1 MKIERWIGVLL
12 CMLLCVGMLPTM
24 AFAADQMTV
33 SLNGQELISGQ
44 EVQCGEGTIEFDSAN
59 NTLTLDNATISESS
73 TSTESVLVIQGQGG
87 MLTIKVL
94 GNNTIISTTE
104 NYFPI
109 AVFDADVSIQGTNA
123 DALILESNSDS
134 LNGSHSNLT
143 IDGCTVN
150 VTSHNWGGI
159 STGNGVITIKN
170 KAAVTINSYDPA
182 IWSENG
188 IQIADSS
195 VFATANGDGVNTVT
209 SYGDISISNSEVEV
223 KGTSS
228 AAYPALYAAG
238 NININNRTTLTAES
252 NGMRGIFTDSSM
264 MVDDSTVTASGATDE
279 GIIAVDTFSINNSK
293 VTASSKPDDVI
304 PAIVTYNLNIT
315 ASDVTAKGGIQL
327 WNFYSGETTGRTFSI
342 TPAEGKLA
350 EFKVDGTNWDGS
362 GVSHFKEGAKSPYDA
377 AVTFT
382 ESEMNWLDAYRY
394 VHIGEHIHSGGTATC
409 TEKAVC
415 ADCGRTYGELDPNI
429 HTNIHVEAKEP
440 TYTEEGNVEYWKCSG
455 CGKYF
460 SDAAG
465 TQEISYE
472 DTIIPKLQGSTTIYY
487 ALHFETNGGED
498 MNSVVKESGTV
509 MDLSEYVPVREG
521 YTFTGWYADAE
532 LTQPVTEVTLDNTK
546 TIYAGWEEI
555 VTDTRLDQE
564 IFMTNPYQERDL
576 ANGSRNT
583 MSKVCTLKLGFA
595 VDDPDLSLSYET
607 SDPSVATVEDG
618 KITYQGVG
626 TCVITV
632 TASETDMCKA
642 ANLEIPVTVGSLGT
656 PTFTPT
662 VTTRTAPKAFVVT
675 SSTVRGVDGWEVQYS
690 IRDDF
695 WRATTKDFPDTGA
708 KLYRETCTT
717 MQSNRT
723 YYIHVRGYQ
732 IINGEKV
739 YSDWSPVKTIKTK

>member
-1 MKIERWIGVLL
+1 
-12 CMLLCVGMLPTM
+12 M
-24 AFAADQMTV
+24 ALEFRI
-33 SLNGQELISGQ
+33 LRKGQ
-44 EVQCGEGTIEFDSAN
+44 
-59 NTLTLDNATISESS
+59 
-73 TSTESVLVIQGQGG
+73 
-87 MLTIKVL
+87 
-94 GNNTIISTTE
+94 
-104 NYFPI
+104 
-109 AVFDADVSIQGTNA
+109 
-123 DALILESNSDS
+123 
-134 LNGSHSNLT
+134 
-143 IDGCTVN
+143 
-150 VTSHNWGGI
+150 
-159 STGNGVITIKN
+159 
-170 KAAVTINSYDPA
+170 
-182 IWSENG
+182 
-188 IQIADSS
+188 
-195 VFATANGDGVNTVT
+195 
-209 SYGDISISNSEVEV
+209 
-223 KGTSS
+223 
-228 AAYPALYAAG
+228 
-238 NININNRTTLTAES
+238 
-252 NGMRGIFTDSSM
+252 
-264 MVDDSTVTASGATDE
+264 
-279 GIIAVDTFSINNSK
+279 
-293 VTASSKPDDVI
+293 
-304 PAIVTYNLNIT
+304 
-315 ASDVTAKGGIQL
+315 
-327 WNFYSGETTGRTFSI
+327 
-342 TPAEGKLA
+342 
-350 EFKVDGTNWDGS
+350 
-362 GVSHFKEGAKSPYDA
+362 KSPYDA

-415 ADCGRTYGELDPNI
+415 ADCGRTYGELDPNT

-440 TYTEEGNVEYWKCSG
+440 TYTEE

>member
-1 MKIERWIGVLL
+1 MKSKRWIGVLL

-59 NTLTLDNATISESS
+59 NILTLDNATISESS
-73 TSTESVLVIQGQGG
+73 TESVLRIQGQGG
-87 MLTIKVL
+87 VLTIKLL
-94 GNNTIISTTE
+94 GNNKISSTSE

-109 AVFDADVSIQGTNA
+109 AISNADVTIQGTNA
-123 DALILESNSDS
+123 DTLTLESNSDS
-134 LNGSHSNLT
+134 LNGSHCNLT

-159 STGNGVITIKN
+159 VTGGGVLSIKN

-279 GIIAVDTFSINNSK
+279 GIIAVDTFSIDNSK

-327 WNFYSGETTGRTFSI
+327 WDFNSGETTGRTFSI

-362 GVSHFKEGAKSPYDA
+362 GASHFKEGAKSPYDA

-409 TEKAVC
+409 TENAICTDCGKTYGDLNPNNHSGEVVRTKTATDHSSTYDCCGATVVAEEAHEWENGVCSECGYECQHNGGTATCADKAVC
-415 ADCGRTYGELDPNI
+415 DTCGEEYGEVNTSN
-429 HTNIHVEAKEP
+429 HTNLVKTEAKAA
-440 TYTEEGNVEYWKCSG
+440 THMTEGNIEYWYCDG
-455 CGKYF
+455 CDKYF
-460 SDAAG
+460 SDEAG
-465 TQEISYE
+465 TKEIALA
-472 DTIIPKLQGSTTIYY
+472 DTVIPKLTEHTADS
-487 ALHFETNGGED
+487 
-498 MNSVVKESGTV
+498 
-509 MDLSEYVPVREG
+509 
-521 YTFTGWYADAE
+521 TGWYSDETNHWNTCECGEKLNEAAHTFEWVIDKEA
-532 LTQPVTEVTLDNTK
+532 TATEK
-546 TIYAGWEEI
+546 
-555 VTDTRLDQE
+555 
-564 IFMTNPYQERDL
+564 
-576 ANGSRNT
+576 GSKHEKCT
-583 MSKVCTLKLGFA
+583 VCG
-595 VDDPDLSLSYET
+595 YE
-607 SDPSVATVEDG
+607 
-618 KITYQGVG
+618 
-626 TCVITV
+626 
-632 TASETDMCKA
+632 KA
-642 ANLEIPVTVGSLGT
+642 AVEIPATGT
-656 PTFTPT
+656 PSDSD
-662 VTTRTAPKAFVVT
+662 T
-675 SSTVRGVDGWEVQYS
+675 SSPQTGDDSNIALWIAVMLAAGV
-690 IRDDF
+690 
-695 WRATTKDFPDTGA
+695 ALTGTA
-708 KLYRETCTT
+708 
-717 MQSNRT
+717 
-723 YYIHVRGYQ
+723 
-732 IINGEKV
+732 V
-739 YSDWSPVKTIKTK
+739 YSRKRMLMCHKVTQKATDSRHNSVKIDT

>member
-1 MKIERWIGVLL
+1 MKSKRWIGVLL

-59 NTLTLDNATISESS
+59 NILTLDNATISESS
-73 TSTESVLVIQGQGG
+73 TESVLRIQGQGG
-87 MLTIKVL
+87 VLTIKLL
-94 GNNTIISTTE
+94 GNNKISSTSE

-109 AVFDADVSIQGTNA
+109 AISNADVTIQGTNA
-123 DALILESNSDS
+123 DTLTLESNSDS
-134 LNGSHSNLT
+134 LNGSHCNLT

-159 STGNGVITIKN
+159 VTGGGVLSIKN

-327 WNFYSGETTGRTFSI
+327 WDFNSGETTGRTFSI

-362 GVSHFKEGAKSPYDA
+362 GASHFKEGAKSPYDA

-409 TEKAVC
+409 TENAICTDCGKTYGDLNPNNHSGEVVWTKTATDHSSTYDCCGATVVAEEAHEWENGVCSECGYECQHNGGTATCADKAVC
-415 ADCGRTYGELDPNI
+415 DTCGEEYGEVNASN
-429 HTNIHVEAKEP
+429 HTNLVKTEAKAA
-440 TYTEEGNVEYWKCSG
+440 THMTEGNIEYWYCDG
-455 CGKYF
+455 CDKYF
-460 SDAAG
+460 SDEAG
-465 TQEISYE
+465 TKEIALA
-472 DTIIPKLQGSTTIYY
+472 DTVIPKLTEHTADSTGW
-487 ALHFETNGGED
+487 HSDETNHWNTCECGEKLNEAAHTFEWVID
-498 MNSVVKESGTV
+498 KEATATEKGSKHEKCTV
-509 MDLSEYVPVREG
+509 CG
-521 YTFTGWYADAE
+521 YE
-532 LTQPVTEVTLDNTK
+532 
-546 TIYAGWEEI
+546 
-555 VTDTRLDQE
+555 
-564 IFMTNPYQERDL
+564 
-576 ANGSRNT
+576 
-583 MSKVCTLKLGFA
+583 
-595 VDDPDLSLSYET
+595 
-607 SDPSVATVEDG
+607 
-618 KITYQGVG
+618 
-626 TCVITV
+626 
-632 TASETDMCKA
+632 KA
-642 ANLEIPVTVGSLGT
+642 AVEIPATGT
-656 PTFTPT
+656 PSDSD
-662 VTTRTAPKAFVVT
+662 T
-675 SSTVRGVDGWEVQYS
+675 SSPQTGDDSNIALWIAVMLAAGV
-690 IRDDF
+690 
-695 WRATTKDFPDTGA
+695 ALTGTA
-708 KLYRETCTT
+708 
-717 MQSNRT
+717 
-723 YYIHVRGYQ
+723 
-732 IINGEKV
+732 V
-739 YSDWSPVKTIKTK
+739 YSRKRKHSR

>member
-1 MKIERWIGVLL
+1 MKIKRWIGVLL

-59 NTLTLDNATISESS
+59 NILTLDNATISESS
-73 TSTESVLVIQGQGG
+73 TESVLRIQGQGG
-87 MLTIKVL
+87 VLTIKLL
-94 GNNTIISTTE
+94 GNNKISSTSE

-109 AVFDADVSIQGTNA
+109 AISNADVTIQGTNA
-123 DALILESNSDS
+123 DTLTLESNSDS
-134 LNGSHSNLT
+134 LNGSHCNLT

-150 VTSHNWGGI
+150 VTSYNWGGI

-170 KAAVTINSYDPA
+170 KADIIINSYSTA

-264 MVDDSTVTASGATDE
+264 MVNDSTVTASGATDE
-279 GIIAVDTFSINNSK
+279 GIIAVDTFSINTSK

-327 WNFYSGETTGRTFSI
+327 WDFYSGDTTGRTFSL

-362 GVSHFKEGAKSPYDA
+362 GASHFKEGAKSPYDA

-409 TEKAVC
+409 TENAICTDCGKTYGDLNPNNHSGEVVWTKTATDHSSAYDCCGAIVVAEEAHEWENGVCSECGYECQHNGGTATCADKAVC
-415 ADCGRTYGELDPNI
+415 DTCGEEYGEVNASN
-429 HTNIHVEAKEP
+429 HTNLVKTEAKP
-440 TYTEEGNVEYWKCSG
+440 ATHMTEGNIEYWYCDG
-455 CGKYF
+455 CDKYF
-460 SDAAG
+460 SDEAG
-465 TQEISYE
+465 TKEIAFAN
-472 DTIIPKLQGSTTIYY
+472 TVIPKLAEHTADGTGWHSD
-487 ALHFETNGGED
+487 ETNHWNTCECGEKLNEAAHTFEWVID
-498 MNSVVKESGTV
+498 KEATATEKGSKHEKCTV
-509 MDLSEYVPVREG
+509 CG
-521 YTFTGWYADAE
+521 YE
-532 LTQPVTEVTLDNTK
+532 K
-546 TIYAGWEEI
+546 
-555 VTDTRLDQE
+555 
-564 IFMTNPYQERDL
+564 
-576 ANGSRNT
+576 
-583 MSKVCTLKLGFA
+583 
-595 VDDPDLSLSYET
+595 
-607 SDPSVATVEDG
+607 ATVE
-618 KITYQGVG
+618 IPATG
-626 TCVITV
+626 TPADTDTSSPVTGDDSNIVLWITV
-632 TASETDMCKA
+632 MLAAGAALTGTA
-642 ANLEIPVTVGSLGT
+642 
-656 PTFTPT
+656 
-662 VTTRTAPKAFVVT
+662 
-675 SSTVRGVDGWEVQYS
+675 
-690 IRDDF
+690 
-695 WRATTKDFPDTGA
+695 
-708 KLYRETCTT
+708 
-717 MQSNRT
+717 
-723 YYIHVRGYQ
+723 
-732 IINGEKV
+732 V
-739 YSDWSPVKTIKTK
+739 YSRKRKYSR

>member
-1 MKIERWIGVLL
+1 MKIKRWIGVLL

-24 AFAADQMTV
+24 AFAAEQMTV
-33 SLNGQELISGQ
+33 RLNGQELISGQ
-44 EVQCGEGTIEFDSAN
+44 KVQCGEGTIELDSAN

-73 TSTESVLVIQGQGG
+73 TESVLRIQGQGG
-87 MLTIKVL
+87 VLTIKLL
-94 GNNTIISTTE
+94 GNNKISSTSE

-109 AVFDADVSIQGTNA
+109 AVSDADVTIQGTNA
-123 DALILESNSDS
+123 DTLTLESNSDSLS

-159 STGNGVITIKN
+159 ITGGMLSIKN
-170 KAAVTINSYDPA
+170 KAAITINSYDPA
-182 IWSENG
+182 IWSGNG

-195 VFATANGDGVNTVT
+195 VFATANGDKVNAVT
-209 SYGDISISNSEVEV
+209 SYGDISINNSEVEA

-228 AAYPALYAAG
+228 TAYPALFADG
-238 NININNRTTLTAES
+238 DISIDNQSKLTAES
-252 NGMRGIFTDSSM
+252 AGMRGIYTENSM
-264 MVDDSTVTASGATDE
+264 TVTDSTVTASGATDE
-279 GIIAVDTFSINNSK
+279 GIIVVDTFSINNSK
-293 VTASSKPDDVI
+293 VIASGSKLNDII
-304 PAIVTYNLNIT
+304 PAIVTYHLNIT

-327 WNFYSGETTGRTFSI
+327 WDFHSGDTTGRSFSI
-342 TPAEGKLA
+342 TPASGKLA

-362 GVSHFKEGAKSPYDA
+362 GASHFKEGAKSPYDA
-377 AVTFT
+377 AVTFN

-415 ADCGRTYGELDPNI
+415 ADCGRTYGELDPNT

-487 ALHFETNGGED
+487 ALHFDTNGGEN

-521 YTFTGWYADAE
+521 YTFTGWYADEE

-555 VTDTRLDQE
+555 VTDTRKEQK
-564 IFMTNPYQERDL
+564 ISMTNPYQERDL

-583 MSKVCTLKLGFA
+583 MSKICTLKLGFA
-595 VDDPDLSLSYET
+595 AEDPNLSLAYET
-607 SDPSVATVEDG
+607 SDPEVATVKDG

-626 TCVITV
+626 ECIITV
-632 TASETDMCKA
+632 TAAATDLCKEA
-642 ANLEIPVTVGSLGT
+642 KLEIPVKVGSLGT
-656 PTFTPT
+656 PTFTPS
-662 VTTRTAPKAFVVT
+662 VTSRTAKKTFVAT

-690 IRDDF
+690 IRKDF
-695 WRATTKDFPDTGA
+695 WRPRTKDFPDAGA
-708 KLYRETCTT
+708 KLYRVTCPT
-717 MQSNRT
+717 MWSNRT

-732 IINGEKV
+732 IIDGKKV
-739 YSDWSPVKTIKTK
+739 YSDWSPVKTIRTK

>member
-1 MKIERWIGVLL
+1 MKSKRWIGVLL

-59 NTLTLDNATISESS
+59 NILTLDNATISESS
-73 TSTESVLVIQGQGG
+73 TESVLRIQGQGG
-87 MLTIKVL
+87 VLTIKLL
-94 GNNTIISTTE
+94 GNNKISSTSE

-109 AVFDADVSIQGTNA
+109 AISNADVTIQGTNA
-123 DALILESNSDS
+123 DTLTLESNSDS
-134 LNGSHSNLT
+134 LNGSHCNLT

-159 STGNGVITIKN
+159 ITGGGVLSIKN

-279 GIIAVDTFSINNSK
+279 GIIAVDTFSIDNSK

-327 WNFYSGETTGRTFSI
+327 WDFNSGETTGRTFSI

-362 GVSHFKEGAKSPYDA
+362 GASHFKEGAKSPYDA

-409 TEKAVC
+409 TENAICTDCGKTYGDLNPNNHSGEVVWTKTATDHSSTYDCCGATVVAEEAHEWENGVCSECGYECQHNGGTATCADKAVC
-415 ADCGRTYGELDPNI
+415 DTCGEEYGEVNTSN
-429 HTNIHVEAKEP
+429 HTNLVKTEAKAA
-440 TYTEEGNVEYWKCSG
+440 THMTEGNIEYWYCDG
-455 CGKYF
+455 CDKYF
-460 SDAAG
+460 SDEAG
-465 TQEISYE
+465 TKEIALA
-472 DTIIPKLQGSTTIYY
+472 DTVIPKLTEHTADS
-487 ALHFETNGGED
+487 
-498 MNSVVKESGTV
+498 
-509 MDLSEYVPVREG
+509 
-521 YTFTGWYADAE
+521 TGWYSDETNHWNTCECGEKLNEAAHTFEWVIDKEA
-532 LTQPVTEVTLDNTK
+532 TATEK
-546 TIYAGWEEI
+546 
-555 VTDTRLDQE
+555 
-564 IFMTNPYQERDL
+564 
-576 ANGSRNT
+576 GSKHEKCT
-583 MSKVCTLKLGFA
+583 VCG
-595 VDDPDLSLSYET
+595 YE
-607 SDPSVATVEDG
+607 
-618 KITYQGVG
+618 
-626 TCVITV
+626 
-632 TASETDMCKA
+632 KA
-642 ANLEIPVTVGSLGT
+642 AVEIPATGT
-656 PTFTPT
+656 PSDSD
-662 VTTRTAPKAFVVT
+662 T
-675 SSTVRGVDGWEVQYS
+675 SSPQTGDDSNIALWIAVMLAAGV
-690 IRDDF
+690 
-695 WRATTKDFPDTGA
+695 ALTGTA
-708 KLYRETCTT
+708 
-717 MQSNRT
+717 
-723 YYIHVRGYQ
+723 
-732 IINGEKV
+732 V
-739 YSDWSPVKTIKTK
+739 YSRKRKHSR

>member
-1 MKIERWIGVLL
+1 MKSKRWIGVLL

-59 NTLTLDNATISESS
+59 NILTLDNATISESS
-73 TSTESVLVIQGQGG
+73 TESVLRIQGQGG
-87 MLTIKVL
+87 VLTIKLL
-94 GNNTIISTTE
+94 GNNKISSTSE

-109 AVFDADVSIQGTNA
+109 AISNADVTIQGTNA
-123 DALILESNSDS
+123 DTLTLESNSDS
-134 LNGSHSNLT
+134 LNGSHCNLT

-150 VTSHNWGGI
+150 VTSHNWRGIVTGG
-159 STGNGVITIKN
+159 GVLSIKN
-170 KAAVTINSYDPA
+170 KVAVTINSYDPA

-228 AAYPALYAAG
+228 AAYPALYAAA

-327 WNFYSGETTGRTFSI
+327 WDFNSGETTGRTFSI

-362 GVSHFKEGAKSPYDA
+362 GASHFKEGAKSPYDA

-409 TEKAVC
+409 TENAICTDCGKTYGDLNPNNHSGEVVWTKTATDHSSAYDCCGAIVVAEEAHEWENGVCSECGYECQHNGGTATCADKAVC
-415 ADCGRTYGELDPNI
+415 DTCGEEYGEVNASN
-429 HTNIHVEAKEP
+429 HTNLVKTEAKP
-440 TYTEEGNVEYWKCSG
+440 ATHMTEGNIEYWYCDG
-455 CGKYF
+455 CDKYF
-460 SDAAG
+460 SDEAG
-465 TQEISYE
+465 TKEIAFAN
-472 DTIIPKLQGSTTIYY
+472 TVIPKLAEHTADRTGWHSD
-487 ALHFETNGGED
+487 ETNHWNTCECGEKLNEAAHTFEWVID
-498 MNSVVKESGTV
+498 KEATATEKGSKHEKCTV
-509 MDLSEYVPVREG
+509 CG
-521 YTFTGWYADAE
+521 YE
-532 LTQPVTEVTLDNTK
+532 K
-546 TIYAGWEEI
+546 
-555 VTDTRLDQE
+555 
-564 IFMTNPYQERDL
+564 
-576 ANGSRNT
+576 
-583 MSKVCTLKLGFA
+583 
-595 VDDPDLSLSYET
+595 
-607 SDPSVATVEDG
+607 ATVE
-618 KITYQGVG
+618 
-626 TCVITV
+626 
-632 TASETDMCKA
+632 
-642 ANLEIPVTVGSLGT
+642 IPATGT
-656 PTFTPT
+656 PADTD
-662 VTTRTAPKAFVVT
+662 T
-675 SSTVRGVDGWEVQYS
+675 SSPQTG
-690 IRDDF
+690 DDSNIAL
-695 WRATTKDFPDTGA
+695 WIAVMLAAGAALTGTA
-708 KLYRETCTT
+708 
-717 MQSNRT
+717 
-723 YYIHVRGYQ
+723 
-732 IINGEKV
+732 V
-739 YSDWSPVKTIKTK
+739 YSRKRKYSR